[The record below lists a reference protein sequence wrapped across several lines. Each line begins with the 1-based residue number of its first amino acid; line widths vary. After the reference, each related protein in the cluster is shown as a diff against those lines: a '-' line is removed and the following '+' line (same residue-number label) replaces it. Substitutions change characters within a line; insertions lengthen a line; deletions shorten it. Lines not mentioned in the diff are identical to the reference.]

1 MKKAV
6 SILLA
11 LCMLLG
17 MSSLAMAD
25 EEKVEIRFMW
35 WGSQTRHDRT
45 IAAIDMYME
54 ENPNVT
60 ISYEFIGGGD
70 YWTKLSTLAASGD
83 VPDVFQIGNNFLTY
97 ESIIE
102 PLEPYIESG
111 IIDVSDTNDSYLSTT
126 RIKGVQM
133 GISLGV
139 NTLAMVYDPA
149 MFAEAGVA
157 EPTENWTWED
167 FEAACL
173 QIHDKLGIYGS
184 SQFSDFFVGLVTN
197 VPQYG
202 TGETVYNENADGLGY
217 ENDEYLANYLAMKK
231 RLADAGAY
239 PTPGEIASITDIEN
253 DFLVTG
259 KAAISWV
266 FSNQAVSMV
275 NAAGRELKLSTI
287 PKQTADGVSGLCIR
301 SSSAASIY
309 NGSKNKEEAAKFINW
324 FINDEEANLI
334 LAGERGVPIMSKVRE
349 AIREACDP
357 EKDAITVATYEFV
370 DKVGELASNPPP
382 MEPAVQMEIE
392 DILSQC
398 NEQVQFGTMTPE
410 EAAAMFRSE
419 AEDAFARSA
428 E

>member
-1 MKKAV
+1 MQMNKLNNAKTKGETKMKKAV

-266 FSNQAVSMV
+266 FYNSIWVTLKYVIIAVPLKVGFALLVAILLNSKSASANV
-275 NAAGRELKLSTI
+275 YRSVYYALSAGRAWMGRT
-287 PKQTADGVSGLCIR
+287 R
-301 SSSAASIY
+301 SFSS
-309 NGSKNKEEAAKFINW
+309 F
-324 FINDEEANLI
+324 
-334 LAGERGVPIMSKVRE
+334 
-349 AIREACDP
+349 
-357 EKDAITVATYEFV
+357 
-370 DKVGELASNPPP
+370 
-382 MEPAVQMEIE
+382 
-392 DILSQC
+392 
-398 NEQVQFGTMTPE
+398 
-410 EAAAMFRSE
+410 
-419 AEDAFARSA
+419 
-428 E
+428 